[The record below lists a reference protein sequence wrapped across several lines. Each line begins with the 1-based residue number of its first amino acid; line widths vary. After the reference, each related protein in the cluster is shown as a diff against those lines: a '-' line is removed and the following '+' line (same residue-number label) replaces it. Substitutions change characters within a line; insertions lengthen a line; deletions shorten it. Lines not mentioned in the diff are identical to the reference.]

1 MYYFKNNN
9 NNRNFND
16 FDNGAQLFKKVQS
29 GKMKLEEMKKLQV
42 IFKANLNRILKGRFK
57 SEEQKRALENIKLLY
72 ESRKATIEL
81 FNKYSS
87 IASEA
92 KYKTKYGECLK
103 ILNPKQMLQ
112 RLPMALAQVK
122 VGNTS
127 ENLLNEIRQTTY
139 SLYRANEIIKKVY
152 KNIMNSI
159 KA

>member
-1 MYYFKNNN
+1 
-9 NNRNFND
+9 
-16 FDNGAQLFKKVQS
+16 
-29 GKMKLEEMKKLQV
+29 MKLEEAKKLQV

-57 SEEQKRALENIKLLY
+57 SEEQKSALENIKLLY

-81 FNKYSS
+81 FNEYSS
-87 IASEA
+87 IASES
-92 KYKTKYGECLK
+92 KYKIKYGECLK

-122 VGNTS
+122 VGNTF
-127 ENLLNEIRQTTY
+127 ENLLNGIRQTTY

>member
-1 MYYFKNNN
+1 
-9 NNRNFND
+9 
-16 FDNGAQLFKKVQS
+16 
-29 GKMKLEEMKKLQV
+29 MKLEEAKKLQV

-57 SEEQKRALENIKLLY
+57 SEVQKSALENIKLLY

-81 FNKYSS
+81 FNEYSS
-87 IASEA
+87 IASES

-122 VGNTS
+122 VGNTF
-127 ENLLNEIRQTTY
+127 ENLLNGIRQTTY

>member
-1 MYYFKNNN
+1 
-9 NNRNFND
+9 
-16 FDNGAQLFKKVQS
+16 
-29 GKMKLEEMKKLQV
+29 MKLEEAKKLQV

-57 SEEQKRALENIKLLY
+57 SEEQKRAIENIKLLY

-122 VGNTS
+122 VGNTF
-127 ENLLNEIRQTTY
+127 ENLLNGIRQTTY

>member
-1 MYYFKNNN
+1 M
-9 NNRNFND
+9 
-16 FDNGAQLFKKVQS
+16 QS
-29 GKMKLEEMKKLQV
+29 GKMKLEESKKLQV
-42 IFKANLNRILKGRFK
+42 IFKSNLNRILKGRFK
-57 SEEQKRALENIKLLY
+57 SEEQKSALESIKLLY

-81 FNKYSS
+81 FNEYSS

-127 ENLLNEIRQTTY
+127 
-139 SLYRANEIIKKVY
+139 
-152 KNIMNSI
+152 
-159 KA
+159 

>member
-1 MYYFKNNN
+1 
-9 NNRNFND
+9 
-16 FDNGAQLFKKVQS
+16 
-29 GKMKLEEMKKLQV
+29 MKLEEMKKLQV

-81 FNKYSS
+81 FNECSS

>member
-1 MYYFKNNN
+1 
-9 NNRNFND
+9 
-16 FDNGAQLFKKVQS
+16 
-29 GKMKLEEMKKLQV
+29 MKLEEMKKLQV

-81 FNKYSS
+81 FNEYSS

-122 VGNTS
+122 VGNTF
-127 ENLLNEIRQTTY
+127 ENLLNGIRQTTY

>member
-1 MYYFKNNN
+1 
-9 NNRNFND
+9 
-16 FDNGAQLFKKVQS
+16 
-29 GKMKLEEMKKLQV
+29 MKLEEMKKLQV

-57 SEEQKRALENIKLLY
+57 SEEQKRAIENIKLLY

-92 KYKTKYGECLK
+92 KYKTKYGECIK

-127 ENLLNEIRQTTY
+127 
-139 SLYRANEIIKKVY
+139 
-152 KNIMNSI
+152 
-159 KA
+159 

>member
-1 MYYFKNNN
+1 
-9 NNRNFND
+9 
-16 FDNGAQLFKKVQS
+16 
-29 GKMKLEEMKKLQV
+29 MKLEEAKKLQV

-57 SEEQKRALENIKLLY
+57 SEEQKSALENIKLLY

-81 FNKYSS
+81 FNECSS

>member
-1 MYYFKNNN
+1 
-9 NNRNFND
+9 
-16 FDNGAQLFKKVQS
+16 
-29 GKMKLEEMKKLQV
+29 MKLEEAKKLQV

-57 SEEQKRALENIKLLY
+57 SEEQKRAIENIKLLY

-81 FNKYSS
+81 FNEYSS
-87 IASEA
+87 IASES

-122 VGNTS
+122 VGNTF
-127 ENLLNEIRQTTY
+127 ENLLNGIRQTTY

>member
-1 MYYFKNNN
+1 
-9 NNRNFND
+9 
-16 FDNGAQLFKKVQS
+16 
-29 GKMKLEEMKKLQV
+29 MKLEEAKKLQV
-42 IFKANLNRILKGRFK
+42 IFKANLNRILKGRFE
-57 SEEQKRALENIKLLY
+57 SEEQKSALENIKLLY

-81 FNKYSS
+81 FNEYSS
-87 IASEA
+87 IASES

-122 VGNTS
+122 VGNTF
-127 ENLLNEIRQTTY
+127 ENLLNGIRQTTY

>member
-1 MYYFKNNN
+1 
-9 NNRNFND
+9 
-16 FDNGAQLFKKVQS
+16 
-29 GKMKLEEMKKLQV
+29 MKLEEAKKLQV
-42 IFKANLNRILKGRFK
+42 IFKANLNRILKGRFE
-57 SEEQKRALENIKLLY
+57 SEEQKSALENIKLLY

-81 FNKYSS
+81 FNEYSS

-122 VGNTS
+122 VGNTF
-127 ENLLNEIRQTTY
+127 ENLLNGIRQTTY

>member
-1 MYYFKNNN
+1 
-9 NNRNFND
+9 
-16 FDNGAQLFKKVQS
+16 
-29 GKMKLEEMKKLQV
+29 MKLEEMKKLQV

-81 FNKYSS
+81 FNEYSS
-87 IASEA
+87 IASES

-122 VGNTS
+122 VGNTF
-127 ENLLNEIRQTTY
+127 ENLLNGIRQTTY